1 MVTLAQ
7 ILMPI
12 KIGAT
17 FQNKLRPSGQG
28 GTVVQTASILG
39 ILSQTMSTCDPV
51 AHVYTAAKFAL
62 IGLTR

>member
-1 MVTLAQ
+1 MNQGHMSDLIFMV
-7 ILMPI
+7 IRMGI
-12 KIGAT
+12 SRG
-17 FQNKLRPSGQG
+17 GQG

-39 ILSQTMSTCDPV
+39 ILSQTMSTCDHV